1 MSIRPK
7 RKNLSSPDMS
17 PYVHPPIPP
26 FHLTPL
32 VCAETQTDFKIKEEI
47 NDDFE
52 DAYTEKDLDYLKTL
66 KKKSVILY
74 HKFIESKKISIDRS
88 IQLKDILTIDVTN
101 EKRATLLEKYES
113 VNQLIPYTQ
122 DYFDCRNHLRNLFNR
137 YAKKKLISEDPDVE
151 LFKQKLSEM
160 QLSHDY
166 RVLIEEKIDEYQ
178 ESEGD
183 EKSKLKRWLTLCTQL
198 PFDKMTHTTDDI
210 VMKLQETKT
219 YLDNYLFG
227 MQHVKE
233 RLLIFLNKKLRNS
246 AGSKGCNLAL
256 IGKPGVGKCLHPY
269 TNVRMANLTIKR
281 AKDIQT
287 GEYLM
292 GDDCTPRRVTSTV
305 TGIEEMFEI
314 TQEFGETYT
323 VNKSHILTLMRKD
336 TQEIVD
342 LQLMDVIGKEY
353 LYTPVSSFY
362 DGVIQE
368 TDSVIYGIL
377 YSGEEKKHIIL
388 STPPLFPLL
397 PSSYLEWTLS
407 DKIAFYM
414 AFTCNQTKLRV
425 YIDVFYKI
433 LPIIDLLKSA
443 GIRCRRD
450 KRYIECMP
458 FGHLET
464 FRIRPVGLGHY
475 CGFTITENE
484 RFLLSDWTVT
494 HNTAIAKALS
504 KCLDLPFSQV
514 SFGGVTSSEFLLGHD
529 YTYIGSRP
537 GEITRC
543 LSRMGTKNGI
553 LFFDEFDKA
562 SERKEIMSTL
572 LHVTDFSQNNEF
584 RDNYFP
590 EFCQDLSK
598 VWFIYSMNE
607 LPKDPAMLDRLEIIK
622 VDGYSFNEKKM
633 IAKQYLFPKF
643 ANELHIENDFVI
655 DEKAIDKLIEMD
667 NTDGVRELERTI
679 NLLMEKMYFFL
690 YNRGMDYEYDWF
702 HKMKGEDKI
711 IVDEDLIDM
720 IVKKKENDTY
730 SNLYT

>member
-7 RKNLSSPDMS
+7 RKNLTSPDMS
-17 PYVHPPIPP
+17 PYILP

-32 VCAETQTDFKIKEEI
+32 VSNETQTDDKIKEEP
-47 NDDFE
+47 NEDFE
-52 DAYTEKDLDYLKTL
+52 DAYDEKDLDYLKKL

-74 HKFIESKKISIDRS
+74 HKFVESKKISLDRS
-88 IQLKDILTIDVTN
+88 IQLKDILTINVTN

-113 VNQLIPYTQ
+113 VHQLIPYTQ
-122 DYFDCRNHLRNLFNR
+122 DYFDSRNHLRNLFNR
-137 YAKKKLISEDPDVE
+137 YANKKLISEDPDIE
-151 LFKQKLSEM
+151 IFKKKLTEM
-160 QLSHDY
+160 CLCQEY
-166 RVLIEEKIDEYQ
+166 RNLIEEKIDEYQ

-198 PFDKMTHTTDDI
+198 PFDKMSHTNDDI
-210 VMKLQETKT
+210 VVKLQETKL
-219 YLDNYLFG
+219 YLDQSLFG
-227 MQHVKE
+227 MENVKE

-269 TNVRMANLTIKR
+269 TNVRMADLSIKR
-281 AKDIQT
+281 AKDIET
-287 GEYLM
+287 DDYLL
-292 GDDCTPRRVTSTV
+292 GDDCTPRRVTSTIA
-305 TGIEEMFEI
+305 GLEEMFEI
-314 TQEFGETYT
+314 TQEFGESYT
-323 VNKSHILTLMRKD
+323 VNKSHILTVMCKNTL
-336 TQEIVD
+336 EIID
-342 LQLMDVIGKEY
+342 LPLLNVIGKEY
-353 LYTPVSSFY
+353 LYTPVTSIY
-362 DGVIQE
+362 NGPIQE
-368 TDSVIYGIL
+368 SDSIIYGLL
-377 YSGEEKKHIIL
+377 YSGEEHKHIIT
-388 STPPLFPLL
+388 SRPPLFPLL
-397 PSSYLEWTLS
+397 PASYLEWTLS
-407 DKIAFYM
+407 DKIAFYV
-414 AFTCNQTKLRV
+414 AFTCHQTKMRI
-425 YIDVFYKI
+425 YINVFYKI
-433 LPIIDLLKSA
+433 SPIIDLLKSA
-443 GIRCRRD
+443 GIRCRRN

-458 FGHLET
+458 FEYLET
-464 FRIRPVGLGHY
+464 FRIQSVGIGHY
-475 CGFTITENE
+475 CGFTITDNG

-562 SERKEIMSTL
+562 SDRKEIMSTL

-643 ANELHIENDFVI
+643 ANELRITDEFSI
-655 DEKAIDKLIEMD
+655 DEKALNRLLELD
-667 NTDGVRELERTI
+667 NTDGVRDLERAI
-679 NLLMEKMYFFL
+679 NLLMEKIYFFL

-702 HKMKGEDKI
+702 RKMKTDDKVI
-711 IVDEDLIDM
+711 IDEELIDM
-720 IVKKKENDTY
+720 IIKKKEIDIY
-730 SNLYT
+730 SNLYS